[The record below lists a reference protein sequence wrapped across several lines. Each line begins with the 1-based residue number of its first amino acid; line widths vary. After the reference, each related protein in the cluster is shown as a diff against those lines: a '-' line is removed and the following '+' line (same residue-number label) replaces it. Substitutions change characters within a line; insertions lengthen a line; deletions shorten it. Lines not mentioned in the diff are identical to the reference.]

1 MVTQSHTLNSGCQH
15 RKDEVQ
21 TIHYLAI
28 SADLFRASS
37 VWDFPHSFHP
47 AKPVQPAK
55 PASQA
60 SQPARPASQ
69 ASRASKPQA
78 SRHRCQQFFF
88 IGAPARSLGV
98 PQAATGGQPS
108 SQASQAKPASQAGQ
122 PASGPTNAGQAG
134 QAGLQASWHR
144 FLRPP
149 GLLAS
154 ILEASGL
161 PGLEVPPSRLGYL
174 DASNHRIEEVGGRGG
189 SL

>member
-1 MVTQSHTLNSGCQH
+1 MW
-15 RKDEVQ
+15 E
-21 TIHYLAI
+21 
-28 SADLFRASS
+28 
-37 VWDFPHSFHP
+37 FPHSFHP
-47 AKPVQPAK
+47 AKPAQPAS

-60 SQPARPASQ
+60 SHPASPDSQ
-69 ASRASKPQA
+69 ASWASKPQA

-88 IGAPARSLGV
+88 IGAPARFLRA
-98 PQAATGGQPS
+98 PQAGSPP
-108 SQASQAKPASQAGQ
+108 AKPAKPSQ
-122 PASGPTNAGQAG
+122 PARPASQPAGLPMPGQAG

-174 DASNHRIEEVGGRGG
+174 DASNHRTEEVGGRGG